1 MEPTKSKRPRIKVL
15 AEKVC
20 STLNGDIRKYP
31 QRQLQVQKVRLHGE
45 PITYTTPSTVIDR
58 VQHKRSMEQKL
69 RDELAEFRR
78 KRMEEVLQFCTLFD
92 KQLELSD
99 NVQWGV
105 Y

>member
-1 MEPTKSKRPRIKVL
+1 MEPTKTKRPRIKVL

-20 STLNGDIRKYP
+20 STLNGEVRKFP
-31 QRQLQVQKVRLHGE
+31 QRQLQVQKVRLQGE
-45 PITYTTPSTVIDR
+45 PVTYITPSTVLDR
-58 VQHKRSMEQKL
+58 VMYKRSMEQKL
-69 RDELAEFRR
+69 RDEFTEFRR
-78 KRMEEVLQFCTLFD
+78 KRMEEIRQFCTLFD

>member
-1 MEPTKSKRPRIKVL
+1 MQPTKSKRPRIKVL

-20 STLNGDIRKYP
+20 STLNGEVRKFP
-31 QRQLQVQKVRLHGE
+31 QRELQVQKVRLRGE
-45 PITYTTPSTVIDR
+45 AINYTTPSTIVDR
-58 VQHKRSMEQKL
+58 VQYKRSMEQRL
-69 RDELAEFRR
+69 RDEFDEFRR
-78 KRMEEVLQFCTLFD
+78 KRMEEVRQFCTLFD